1 MTEREKQTE
10 IDKLTQNSP
19 FQQILSLKIGA
30 SVMCI
35 VNLDLDNGICN
46 GSIGI
51 IEDFNTKG
59 VIPIPIVRFSN
70 GTLREIQ
77 IHYWQ
82 SEEFPVIAVGQFPLR
97 LAWAIT
103 IHKIQGATLP
113 MAEIDIGTSIFEYG
127 QTYVA
132 LSRIQSLDGL
142 YLTGFSVNNIRV
154 HEKVKQ
160 FYSTILKVEYEFE
173 E

>member
-1 MTEREKQTE
+1 M
-10 IDKLTQNSP
+10 DKLIQNSP

-35 VNLDLDNGICN
+35 VNLDLENGVCN
-46 GSIGI
+46 GSIGVI
-51 IEDFNTKG
+51 KDFIQKTNG
-59 VIPIPIVRFSN
+59 FPNPVVQFSN
-70 GTLREIQ
+70 GITREINIQ
-77 IHYWQ
+77 YWQ
-82 SEEFPVIAVGQFPLR
+82 SDQFPVIAVGQFPLR

-142 YLTGFSVNNIRV
+142 YLTGFSANNILV
-154 HEKVKQ
+154 HEKVKE
-160 FYSTILKVEYEFE
+160 FYSKIPKVEYEFE